1 MGNTLWGMEITAE
14 QLSTAFGDTLYM
26 VAISLVFS
34 GLIGLPL
41 GILLVITRKGHILE
55 NKWIFN
61 VLNPIINILRSV
73 PFIILLVALIPFT
86 RMIVGSAIG
95 TNAAIVPLIFYAAP
109 YIARLVENSLLE
121 VDKGIIEAAQAMGAT
136 TWQIIYRFLIPEGL
150 SSLILTFTTAT
161 IGLVGSTAM
170 AGAVGAGGV
179 GDLALAYGYQRFD
192 TMTMIVTV
200 AALVIIVQLLQST
213 GNFVSRKI
221 RRR

>member
-1 MGNTLWGMEITAE
+1 MEITAD

-61 VLNPIINILRSV
+61 VLNPVINILRSV

-192 TMTMIVTV
+192 TMTMVVTV

-213 GNFVSRKI
+213 GNFISRKI

>member
-1 MGNTLWGMEITAE
+1 MGNTLWGMEITAD

-26 VAISLVFS
+26 VAISLIFS

-61 VLNPIINILRSV
+61 VLNPVINILRSV

-192 TMTMIVTV
+192 TMTMVVTV

-213 GNFVSRKI
+213 GNFVSKKI

>member
-192 TMTMIVTV
+192 TMTMVVTV

-213 GNFVSRKI
+213 GNFVSKKI

>member
-1 MGNTLWGMEITAE
+1 MGNTLWGMEITAD
-14 QLSTAFGDTLYM
+14 QLLTAFGDTLYM
-26 VAISLVFS
+26 VAISLIFS

-55 NKWIFN
+55 NKWVFN

-121 VDKGIIEAAQAMGAT
+121 VDRGIIEAAQAMGAT

>member
-1 MGNTLWGMEITAE
+1 MGNTLWGMEITAD
-14 QLSTAFGDTLYM
+14 QLLTAFGDTLYM

-61 VLNPIINILRSV
+61 ILNPIINILRSV
-73 PFIILLVALIPFT
+73 PFIILLVAVIPLT

>member
-1 MGNTLWGMEITAE
+1 MGNTLWGMEITAD

-61 VLNPIINILRSV
+61 VLNPVINILRSV

>member
-1 MGNTLWGMEITAE
+1 MEITAD

-26 VAISLVFS
+26 VAISLIFS

-55 NKWIFN
+55 NKWVFN

-121 VDKGIIEAAQAMGAT
+121 VDRGIIEAAQAMGAT

>member
-1 MGNTLWGMEITAE
+1 MEITAE
-14 QLSTAFGDTLYM
+14 QLLTGFGDTLYM
-26 VAISLVFS
+26 VALSLLFS
-34 GLIGLPL
+34 VVIGLPL
-41 GILLVITRKGHILE
+41 GILLVITRNGHILE
-55 NKWIFN
+55 NKWVFN

-86 RMIVGSAIG
+86 RFVVGTAIG

-121 VDKGIIEAAQAMGAT
+121 VDKGIIEAAEAMGAT
-136 TWQIIYRFLIPEGL
+136 TWQIIFRFLIPEGL
-150 SSLILTFTTAT
+150 SSLVLTFTTAT
-161 IGLVGSTAM
+161 IGLVGASAM

-179 GDLALAYGYQRFD
+179 GDLALSYGYQRFD

-200 AALVIIVQLLQST
+200 AALVVIVQLLQST
-213 GNFVSRKI
+213 GNIVSKKI

>member
-1 MGNTLWGMEITAE
+1 MGNTLWGMEITAD

-26 VAISLVFS
+26 VAISLIFS

>member
-26 VAISLVFS
+26 VAISLIFS

>member
-1 MGNTLWGMEITAE
+1 MEITAE

-26 VAISLVFS
+26 VAISLIFS

-41 GILLVITRKGHILE
+41 GILLVITRKGHILD
-55 NKWIFN
+55 NKWVFN
-61 VLNPIINILRSV
+61 ILNPVINILRSV
-73 PFIILLVALIPFT
+73 PFIILLVAVIPLT
-86 RMIVGSAIG
+86 RLIVGSAIG
-95 TNAAIVPLIFYAAP
+95 TNAAIVPLVFYAAP

-136 TWQIIYRFLIPEGL
+136 TWQIIHRFLIPEGL

-161 IGLVGSTAM
+161 IGLVGATAM

-213 GNFVSRKI
+213 GNYVSRKI